1 MKNTLIFTFIVICI
15 LFISSIIFIACSTV
29 EPGYQKDGYSD
40 YNDVFP
46 YRLNSYES
54 ELKISYD
61 TIIKKSSLYKYP
73 ENSIKKLT
81 LNNILHYDLKND
93 LLIENNIIYAEIN
106 DIANILDAKLKLKSY
121 GYTIN
126 DNIFESSVVL
136 EKYDKACEYRIILS
150 KDNISLENYI
160 KNDIIYILKIMPGA
174 IIEFNDGIKY
184 QKPFIS
190 NQKIYIPLSDVM
202 KFFNYE
208 VEYNKKNG
216 ILKIQDNSMR
226 ENLNWKNI
234 YLNAINEAVE
244 SNYIEGI
251 ALLDVTED
259 NIPELFFLIKDYCLF
274 ETADLTRATNKLEA
288 DPMLYCFWY
297 NEKEKTLEIKADSV
311 YWYKISNNKYKLIRR
326 ISMGAWVP
334 TEARIWDEETKDFVL
349 DEFEAEGFPDEF
361 KEFELYSKND
371 IKNGTVNI
379 SNIINKM

>member
-126 DNIFESSVVL
+126 DNI
-136 EKYDKACEYRIILS
+136 
-150 KDNISLENYI
+150 
-160 KNDIIYILKIMPGA
+160 
-174 IIEFNDGIKY
+174 
-184 QKPFIS
+184 
-190 NQKIYIPLSDVM
+190 
-202 KFFNYE
+202 
-208 VEYNKKNG
+208 
-216 ILKIQDNSMR
+216 
-226 ENLNWKNI
+226 
-234 YLNAINEAVE
+234 
-244 SNYIEGI
+244 
-251 ALLDVTED
+251 
-259 NIPELFFLIKDYCLF
+259 
-274 ETADLTRATNKLEA
+274 
-288 DPMLYCFWY
+288 
-297 NEKEKTLEIKADSV
+297 
-311 YWYKISNNKYKLIRR
+311 
-326 ISMGAWVP
+326 
-334 TEARIWDEETKDFVL
+334 
-349 DEFEAEGFPDEF
+349 
-361 KEFELYSKND
+361 
-371 IKNGTVNI
+371 
-379 SNIINKM
+379 